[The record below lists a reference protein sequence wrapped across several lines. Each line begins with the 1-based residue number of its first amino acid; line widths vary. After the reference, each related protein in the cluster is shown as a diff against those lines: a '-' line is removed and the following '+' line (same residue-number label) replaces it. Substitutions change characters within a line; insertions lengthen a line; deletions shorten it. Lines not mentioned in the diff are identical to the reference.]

1 MTESKELRL
10 AVKEL
15 FEKYLNVIEE
25 SDSGRLFHPTTIGTC
40 RAMKVEPL
48 NNLLEKLRVLSG
60 AEPDKLDEER
70 RRLHE

>member
-1 MTESKELRL
+1 MTELKE

-25 SDSGRLFHPTTIGTC
+25 SDNGRLFHPTTISTC

-60 AEPDKLDEER
+60 AEPDKLEEER
-70 RRLHE
+70 KRQYDNT